1 MKIIEILFPF
11 GETFGLEEI
20 ALNLNVFLFQ

>member
-1 MKIIEILFPF
+1 MKIIETLFPF

-20 ALNLNVFLFQ
+20 ARNLDVFLFQ

>member
-1 MKIIEILFPF
+1 MKIIETLFPF

-20 ALNLNVFLFQ
+20 AQNLNVFLCQ